1 MNKINP
7 IVMSPDDSSKGHI
20 LVVGHVTRDIFKN
33 RQQLGGSAAY
43 AAQAASAFG
52 CRISLV
58 TASPESSLLKPL
70 QDDTHITLHR
80 KKCHE
85 FTTFTLNHRNGFR
98 ELSLVSRAPDLT
110 PEDIPEAARKIP
122 LAYIA
127 PVIGECGRAII
138 ESLDGTKIIIGV
150 QGWLRQTNGRG
161 VIVPHLLP
169 EAKTLPDAHV
179 IVFSDQDFPNAE
191 SIASRFSR
199 SVEIVALTRGAKGV
213 TLLSGG
219 EKIELPA
226 VQIRKEIDP
235 TGAGDVFGV
244 IFGIELHAGKNIVD
258 AARIAM
264 WAAARVVDGPGMG
277 SLSQALVSQHCNA
290 LKNCYSPHRH
300 DQRV

>member
-1 MNKINP
+1 VNKTNTIM
-7 IVMSPDDSSKGHI
+7 MSQDDTSKGHI
-20 LVVGHVTRDIFKN
+20 LVVGHVTRDIFED
-33 RQQLGGSAAY
+33 RQQLGGGATY
-43 AAQAASAFG
+43 AARAASAFG

-58 TASPESSLLKPL
+58 TTSPTSSLLKPL

-80 KKCHE
+80 KKCQE
-85 FTTFTLNHRNGFR
+85 FTTFILNHCGGRR

-110 PEDIPEAARKIP
+110 PEDIPESARKIP

-138 ESLDGTKIIIGV
+138 DSLESIKIVIGA
-150 QGWLRQTNGRG
+150 QGWLRQVNDRG

-169 EAKTLPDAHV
+169 EAKILPDVHV
-179 IVFSDQDFPNAE
+179 VVFSEQDFPNAE

-199 SVEIVALTRGAKGV
+199 SAEVVALTRGAKGV
-213 TLLSGG
+213 TLLSEG

-226 VQIRKEIDP
+226 AQLRKEIDS

-244 IFGIELHAGKNIVD
+244 IFGIELHAGKDIVD

-264 WAAARVVDGPGMG
+264 WAAARVVEGPGMG
-277 SLSQALVSQHCNA
+277 NLSPDLASRRRN
-290 LKNCYSPHRH
+290 
-300 DQRV
+300 

>member
-1 MNKINP
+1 VNKTNTIM
-7 IVMSPDDSSKGHI
+7 MSQDDTSKGHI
-20 LVVGHVTRDIFKN
+20 LVVGHVTRDIFED
-33 RQQLGGSAAY
+33 RQQLGGGATY
-43 AAQAASAFG
+43 AARAASAFG

-58 TASPESSLLKPL
+58 TASPASSLLKPL

-85 FTTFTLNHRNGFR
+85 FTTFILNHCGGRR

-138 ESLDGTKIIIGV
+138 DSLDSMKIVIGA
-150 QGWLRQTNGRG
+150 QGWLRQVNDRG

-169 EAKTLPDAHV
+169 EAKILPDVHV
-179 IVFSDQDFPNAE
+179 IIFSEQDFPNAE
-191 SIASRFSR
+191 SIASRFSH
-199 SVEIVALTRGAKGV
+199 SVEVVALTRGAKGV
-213 TLLSGG
+213 TLLSEG

-226 VQIRKEIDP
+226 AQICKEIDS

-244 IFGIELHAGKNIVD
+244 IFGVELHAGKDIVD

-264 WAAARVVDGPGMG
+264 WAAARVVEGPGMG
-277 SLSQALVSQHCNA
+277 NLSPDLASQHRRPKPV
-290 LKNCYSPHRH
+290 LL
-300 DQRV
+300 